1 MSPTSTVA
9 ATPDR
14 GAAAPRE
21 RRRRRTRPES
31 PPSQLLVA
39 ALIAFL
45 ALEYLRP
52 PPLQP
57 LKLQMLFLAVMPF
70 LWLFSKERPWSL
82 NLTLQLLFLIT
93 GAMAIPYAT
102 NYFVVYM
109 NARLMFGCV
118 VIALSVTWLLAWRAN
133 FRRVLWAWI
142 AIVCFQAIWGTF
154 HDGQGYGSM
163 FGDENDL
170 ALACDVAI
178 PFALLGARFLRG
190 GKRWACIGVALLLV
204 VGCVVSWSRGGFLG
218 LVAATLYA
226 ILAVG
231 RHPVRNMAIA
241 VVFGVVFYLVVPSSY
256 KTEMET
262 IRDTDQGTAET
273 RLFIWSAAT
282 GIWLD
287 NPIFG
292 AGPDNASFL
301 LGRHQPDPTKGG
313 MFSQPV
319 FRDKDWSMTAIHSVY
334 FQLLAD
340 RGLVGVSLFAW
351 VGVAFFVGLRRLRR
365 DVGRAAGS
373 IPRDLERDALMYA
386 FAMEAAMVG
395 FLVAGAFLSM
405 AYYPY
410 FWFLSALAVAHER
423 AIRRELVPRARREM
437 PPAPK
442 ASEEPARPS
451 TWTALLQASRRGES
465 GRLS

>member
-1 MSPTSTVA
+1 MSPTSTIA
-9 ATPDR
+9 ATTGQ

-21 RRRRRTRPES
+21 RRRRRPRPKS
-31 PPSQLLVA
+31 PPSQILVA
-39 ALIAFL
+39 ALIVFL

-57 LKLQMLFLAVMPF
+57 LKLQMVFLIVMPF
-70 LWLFSKERPWSL
+70 FWLFSKERPWSF

-109 NARLMFGCV
+109 NARLMYGCV
-118 VIALSVTWLLAWRAN
+118 VIALAVTWLLAWRRN
-133 FRRVLWAWI
+133 FQRVLWAWI

-178 PFALLGARFLRG
+178 PFALLGVRFLQGR
-190 GKRWACIGVALLLV
+190 KRWACAGVALVLL
-204 VGCVVSWSRGGFLG
+204 VGCVVSFSRGGFLG
-218 LVAATLYA
+218 LVASALYA
-226 ILAVG
+226 VLFVG
-231 RHPVRNMAIA
+231 RHPVRDLAIA
-241 VVFGVVFYLVVPSSY
+241 VGLAGVFYLSVPSSY

-262 IRDTDQGTAET
+262 IQNTDQGTAET

-301 LGRHQPDPTKGG
+301 LGRYQPDPTKGG

-334 FQLLAD
+334 FQLLGD
-340 RGLVGVSLFAW
+340 RGLVGVSLFAAT
-351 VGVAFFVGLRRLRR
+351 GVVFFVGLRRLRR
-365 DVGRAAGS
+365 DVGRARGR
-373 IPRDLERDALMYA
+373 IPPDLERDAMMYA

-423 AIRRELVPRARREM
+423 AIRRELVPRARRET

-442 ASEEPARPS
+442 ASAEPERPS
-451 TWTALLQASRRGES
+451 TWSALLQASRRGES